1 MQADEGEVVISRG
14 KSLGYLAQQNM
25 LTGHHTIYEEVM
37 EAKRDIIEMEKR
49 MRTMEQEM
57 KRLSGSQLDDLM
69 EQYHKTQTMFDQRNG
84 YSCRSEIVGVLKG
97 LGFSEDEFS
106 RQVDTLSGGQKTR
119 VALGKLLLLSP
130 DIILLDEPT
139 NHLDMNS
146 ICMAGN
152 LSAQLYTGLC

>member
-37 EAKRDIIEMEKR
+37 EAKRDIIEMEER
-49 MRTMEQEM
+49 LRTMEQEM
-57 KRLSGSQLDDLM
+57 KRLSGSQLEDLM
-69 EQYHKTQTMFDQRNG
+69 EQYHKTQTMFDQKNG

-106 RQVDTLSGGQKTR
+106 RQERHALRRTENPCGAGQTASLLQAPTLSCLTSR
-119 VALGKLLLLSP
+119 
-130 DIILLDEPT
+130 PT
-139 NHLDMNS
+139 TS
-146 ICMAGN
+146 I
-152 LSAQLYTGLC
+152 